1 MSSVG
6 AGCVGRWGGGVQSQ
20 RWASQCAAHSLFMVL
35 MSMFCSSSKIYFC
48 LILSRF
54 CWGCNGE
61 FCGVGVHIPGSAMRA
76 LPEVMSMEGSA
87 MVFS

>member
-1 MSSVG
+1 MCAVRTKRGNAPTSGRWSYLSSVG
-6 AGCVGRWGGGVQSQ
+6 A
-20 RWASQCAAHSLFMVL
+20 
-35 MSMFCSSSKIYFC
+35 
-48 LILSRF
+48 
-54 CWGCNGE
+54 GCNGE